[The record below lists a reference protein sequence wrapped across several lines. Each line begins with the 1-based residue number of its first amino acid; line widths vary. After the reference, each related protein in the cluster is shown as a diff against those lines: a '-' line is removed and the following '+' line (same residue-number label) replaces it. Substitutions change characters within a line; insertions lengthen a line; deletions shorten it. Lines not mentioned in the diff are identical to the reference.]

1 VVSFAIAAVAK
12 KASMSVTITNR
23 LRSALLLIAI
33 GIASHAQA
41 AESPIAL
48 ETPGGQLAGTLELPA
63 GVAKPRVALIIA
75 GSGPTDRDGNSSMI
89 PGRNDSLKLL
99 AAGLAD
105 AGIATVRYDKRG
117 IGASAAAGPAESALR
132 FDTFVDDAT
141 AWIARLKSDPRFAS
155 VAVIG
160 HSEGSLIGMLA
171 AQQAGA
177 AAYVSIAGI
186 ADSASTLLR
195 KQLEGKLPPDL
206 EKESERILAALES
219 GVVVDPVSPALAAL
233 YRPSVQPYLISWFK
247 YVPAQRIA
255 ALTMPVLIVQGNTD
269 IQVDVVQA
277 NRLHSA
283 RPGAKLAI
291 IPGMNHVFKHVRA
304 EPELQLASYGD
315 PALPVS
321 PLLVKS
327 IADFLH
333 QPH

>member
-1 VVSFAIAAVAK
+1 MSTKFAV
-12 KASMSVTITNR
+12 R
-23 LRSALLLIAI
+23 LCSLLLLIG
-33 GIASHAQA
+33 GIASQAHA
-41 AESPIAL
+41 AETPITL
-48 ETPGGQLAGTLELPA
+48 DTPTGQLAGTLELPA
-63 GVAKPRVALIIA
+63 GADKPRVALLIA

-117 IGASAAAGPAESALR
+117 IGGSHAAGSAESALR
-132 FDTFVDDAT
+132 FEMFVDDAA
-141 AWIARLKSDPRFAS
+141 AWIARLKADPRFAS

-171 AQQAGA
+171 ARQADA
-177 AAYVSIAGI
+177 AAFVSIAGI
-186 ADSASTLLR
+186 ADGASTLMR
-195 KQLEGKLPPDL
+195 KQLEGKLPPEL
-206 EKESERILAALES
+206 EKESERILVSLES
-219 GVVVDPVSPALAAL
+219 GVVVDPVPPALATL
-233 YRPSVQPYLISWFK
+233 FRPSVQPYLISWFK

-255 ALTMPVLIVQGNTD
+255 ELTMPVLVVQGNTD

-277 NRLHSA
+277 NRLHGA

-304 EPELQLASYGD
+304 VPELQVASYGD
-315 PALPVS
+315 PSLPVS

-327 IADFLH
+327 IADFL
-333 QPH
+333 QQGGATTP

>member
-1 VVSFAIAAVAK
+1 MSANFAV
-12 KASMSVTITNR
+12 R
-23 LRSALLLIAI
+23 LCSLLLLIG
-33 GIASHAQA
+33 GIAAQA
-41 AESPIAL
+41 QAHAA
-48 ETPGGQLAGTLELPA
+48 ETPITLDTPTGQLAGTLELPVGA
-63 GVAKPRVALIIA
+63 DKPRVALLIA

-117 IGASAAAGPAESALR
+117 IGGSHAAGSAESALR
-132 FDTFVDDAT
+132 FEMFVDDAA
-141 AWIARLKSDPRFAS
+141 AWIARLKADPRFAS

-171 AQQAGA
+171 ARQADA
-177 AAYVSIAGI
+177 AAFVSIAGI
-186 ADSASTLLR
+186 ADGASTLMR
-195 KQLEGKLPPDL
+195 KQLEGKLPPEL
-206 EKESERILAALES
+206 EKESERILLSLES
-219 GVVVDPVSPALAAL
+219 GAIVDPVPPALATL
-233 YRPSVQPYLISWFK
+233 FRPSVQPYLISWFK

-255 ALTMPVLIVQGNTD
+255 ELTMPVLVVQGNTD

-277 NRLHSA
+277 NRLHGA

-304 EPELQLASYGD
+304 VPELQVASYGD
-315 PALPVS
+315 PSLPVS

-327 IADFLH
+327 IADFL
-333 QPH
+333 QQGGAPAP